1 MKGCRGRFGPGAW
14 DTAGDFSKY
23 TPSAALSAQE
33 TSLRLN
39 IDSLLHKPR
48 LGGDGGC
55 SAWFISLRWQTEI
68 AGTLASCAPS
78 CPGGGKAAATA
89 AGRGKLRTGLSG
101 GSAGSGRTWGAMRCC

>member
-14 DTAGDFSKY
+14 GTAGDFSKY

-55 SAWFISLRWQTEI
+55 SARFISLRWQTDCWDF
-68 AGTLASCAPS
+68 GLVCSQLA
-78 CPGGGKAAATA
+78 GGGKAAATA
-89 AGRGKLRTGLSG
+89 AGRGKLRTGLPG
-101 GSAGSGRTWGAMRCC
+101 GSAGSGRTWGAMRCW